1 MDNKTAK
8 FKSTFI
14 KRVDDEHVLKKN
26 YSHELTGL
34 LPSIHKPRSINS
46 PLCKHITSAS
56 ILIQIFKAKQSTH
69 NRMHQE
75 QSCFSPFATV
85 PANHLECQAHFQK
98 KFPTIDRIKPLST
111 FDSLY
116 PQSWDLSQESMEVL
130 PETVAIWLVKWRREL
145 VRVC

>member
-69 NRMHQE
+69 NRMHEE

-98 KFPTIDRIKPLST
+98 KFPTIDRIKTTIHFWFTLS
-111 FDSLY
+111 SVLRS
-116 PQSWDLSQESMEVL
+116 QSRIHGSSSWNGCDLACQ
-130 PETVAIWLVKWRREL
+130 VKKRAG
-145 VRVC
+145 